1 MKYQTKGGHFNYE
14 RGIKVSTELKLPAL
28 KGIIGDWVYYV
39 TLLSFREVRNRVRR
53 NDEIHETKE
62 LQDWLQ
68 RELTDRSEGIAGYLE
83 TQKQRFFN
91 AVVIGVYGGDPQWY
105 PLSLRPSEY
114 LDPTSVEEDV
124 EVSMGIL
131 RLSGDEKLF
140 AIDGQHRVEGI
151 KHLAKQIGEEAFEE
165 MPDELC
171 AIFVAHKKT
180 TDGMQRTRRL
190 FSTLNRHAKA
200 VSLSELI
207 ILDEDDVVAITCRR
221 LIEKHPLFMDGKIS
235 LQKQKS
241 ISSKDQRSFTSVIA
255 LYQSMDTYLS
265 MDFIPKNRWKQ
276 FKSVCP
282 NEEVV
287 QQYVSRAYKFWDKLV
302 ERIPELQFVVN
313 MKLGDELPNS
323 FRGTHG
329 GDLLFRPILPLILT
343 KTLKDAV
350 KLGMSEDTFLSRFSK
365 IPREL
370 DRPPWRSVLWTG
382 TMVTRK
388 KNQKIAENLVLWM
401 VDADPQEKKIKAGL
415 LRQDIADL
423 QDKPIKD
430 IQLPEKV
437 VRTL

>member
-1 MKYQTKGGHFNYE
+1 M
-14 RGIKVSTELKLPAL
+14 STELKLPAL

-39 TLLSFREVRNRVRR
+39 TLLPFREIRNRISR

-62 LQDWLQ
+62 LQNWLQ
-68 RELTDRSEGIAGYLE
+68 RELTNRSENIAEYLA
-83 TQKQRFFN
+83 TQEQRFFN
-91 AVVIGVYGGDPQWY
+91 GIVVGVYGGEPQWY
-105 PLSLRPSEY
+105 PVSLRPSEY
-114 LDPTSVEEDV
+114 LDPISVEEEV

-151 KHLAKQIGEEAFEE
+151 KHLAEQVGEETFEE
-165 MPDELC
+165 TRDELC

-180 TDGMQRTRRL
+180 ATGMQRTRRL
-190 FSTLNRHAKA
+190 FTTLNRHAKP

-221 LIEKHPLFMDGKIS
+221 LIEKHPLFTEGKIS
-235 LQKQKS
+235 LQKQKP
-241 ISSKDQRSFTSVIA
+241 ISPRDRRSFTSVIA

-265 MDFIPKNRWKQ
+265 IDFTPKNGWKK
-276 FKSVCP
+276 FKLVCP
-282 NEEVV
+282 DEEVV

-302 ERIPELQFVVN
+302 KRIPELQFVVN
-313 MKLGDELPNS
+313 MKPGDELPDS

-343 KTLKDAV
+343 KALKDAIR
-350 KLGMSEDTFLSRFSK
+350 LGMSEDTFLSRFSQ

-370 DRPPWRSVLWTG
+370 DMPPWRSVLWTG
-382 TMVTRK
+382 TMVTRA
-388 KNQKIAENLVLWM
+388 KNQKIAERLVLWM
-401 VDADPQEKKIKAGL
+401 VDADPQQKKIKADA
-415 LRQDIADL
+415 LRQDIAAL
-423 QDKPIKD
+423 QDKPIED

-437 VRTL
+437 EKTP

>member
-1 MKYQTKGGHFNYE
+1 MG
-14 RGIKVSTELKLPAL
+14 TELKLPAL
-28 KGIIGDWVYYV
+28 KGTIGDWFYYV
-39 TLLSFREVRNRVRR
+39 TLLPFREVQNRVRR

-68 RELTDRSEGIAGYLE
+68 RELTDRSDNIAEYLA

-91 AVVIGVYGGDPQWY
+91 AVVIGIYGGEPQWY

-114 LDPTSVEEDV
+114 LDPISVEEEV

-151 KHLAKQIGEEAFEE
+151 KHLAKRIGDEAFEE

-180 TDGMQRTRRL
+180 ATGMQRTRRL
-190 FSTLNRHAKA
+190 FSTLNRHAKV

-221 LIEKHPLFMDGKIS
+221 LIEKHPLFTDSRIS
-235 LQKQKS
+235 LRKQKP
-241 ISSKDQRSFTSVIA
+241 ISPKDQRSFTSVIA

-265 MDFIPKNRWKQ
+265 MDFTPKNRWKK
-276 FKSVCP
+276 FKLVCP
-282 NEEVV
+282 DEEVV

-313 MKLGDELPNS
+313 MKLGDELPDL
-323 FRGTHG
+323 FRGSHG
-329 GDLLFRPILPLILT
+329 GDLLFSPILPLILT
-343 KTLKDAV
+343 KALKNAIG
-350 KLGMSEDTFLSRFSK
+350 LGMSEDTFLSRFSQ

-370 DRPPWRSVLWTG
+370 NRPPWRSVLWTG
-382 TMVTRK
+382 TMVTRA

-401 VDADPQEKKIKAGL
+401 IDADPQQKKIKANS
-415 LRQDIADL
+415 LRRDIAAL

-437 VRTL
+437 IRTL